1 MHERFKSFEL
11 DRTLTVDDSK
21 SGQPLTSINDENFNA
36 VHSVIHCVNA
46 IHSDNAVQYHFIV
59 QEIGEEV
66 IINSGLHHEI
76 ITEKFGMQI
85 ENSIFAKLVPH
96 LLTNDQKEN
105 HINIS

>member
-1 MHERFKSFEL
+1 MHERFKCFEFV
-11 DRTLTVDDSK
+11 RTLTVDDSK

-36 VHSVIHCVNA
+36 VYSVIHCVNA
-46 IHSDNAVQYHFIV
+46 VHYHFIM
-59 QEIGEEV
+59 QEIAEEV
-66 IINSGLHHEI
+66 SINNGLHHEI
-76 ITEKFGMQI
+76 ITEKFGIQI